1 VEEPPP
7 EEQGKLETITV
18 SEKAE
23 VSPEPE
29 MSPSPEK
36 EPTPE
41 QIAAQSCV
49 ALTAASSDK
58 WCVQNCGNVPPNC
71 PASLCSCDAEEEA
84 PQQAA
89 QELVKKLKKELKKEL
104 VNATSNE
111 PEKVDKEDKVD
122 KVELSPQELKKLERV
137 EKPKPEKAEV
147 SPEPEISPEPE
158 GAAASCTAVS
168 GQTAADDKWCVQNC
182 GNVPPNCPAELCSC
196 EDEVAVPGE
205 PSDAKHHSQQEAFMS
220 ADEERVKAADAA
232 RVAAEEKLRSI
243 EQQSTKSGEMSVAE
257 REEWQKARD
266 REIASDPGPV
276 DGIPAQFRAVAPV

>member
-1 VEEPPP
+1 M
-7 EEQGKLETITV
+7 GLARMKL
-18 SEKAE
+18 
-23 VSPEPE
+23 
-29 MSPSPEK
+29 PSPASRPMQSTTRSRRPSCR
-36 EPTPE
+36 PTR
-41 QIAAQSCV
+41 S
-49 ALTAASSDK
+49 
-58 WCVQNCGNVPPNC
+58 
-71 PASLCSCDAEEEA
+71 
-84 PQQAA
+84 
-89 QELVKKLKKELKKEL
+89 
-104 VNATSNE
+104 
-111 PEKVDKEDKVD
+111 
-122 KVELSPQELKKLERV
+122 
-137 EKPKPEKAEV
+137 
-147 SPEPEISPEPE
+147 
-158 GAAASCTAVS
+158 ASCTAVS

-276 DGIPAQFRAVAPV
+276 DGIP